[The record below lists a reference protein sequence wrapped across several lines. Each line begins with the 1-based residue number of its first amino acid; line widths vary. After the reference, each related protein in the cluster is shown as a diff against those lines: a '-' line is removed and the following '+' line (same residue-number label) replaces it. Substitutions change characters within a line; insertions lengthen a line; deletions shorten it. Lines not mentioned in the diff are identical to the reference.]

1 MTASRSFCLTLVA
14 ALAAMACGAG
24 GSAPARHAARSSE
37 QSKRPSPRPKPR
49 AAAEGRC
56 SVAKRRGTYQVQIN
70 PFSTTCPKLE
80 DYVEQW
86 DGKTPPLG
94 EHCTLDMPD
103 RWSSDGCTL
112 ERAFTCELEGGGSAR
127 TVMTSTQ
134 KSDDGSI
141 LAGMLSLRKYDQS
154 ESLTCQGTYSFT
166 SSRE

>member
-1 MTASRSFCLTLVA
+1 MTIAGCFYRILVA
-14 ALAAMACGAG
+14 ALGASACGGG
-24 GSAPARHAARSSE
+24 GSATPQRPARSSRE
-37 QSKRPSPRPKPR
+37 GQSQRPKP
-49 AAAEGRC
+49 AGPAEKPC
-56 SVAKRRGTYQVQIN
+56 SQAKRRGTYQVQIN

-80 DYVEQW
+80 DYEEQW

-112 ERAFTCELEGGGSAR
+112 ERAFTCELQGGGSSR

-141 LAGMLSLRKYDQS
+141 LAGMLSLRRYDQS

-166 SSRE
+166 SSRD